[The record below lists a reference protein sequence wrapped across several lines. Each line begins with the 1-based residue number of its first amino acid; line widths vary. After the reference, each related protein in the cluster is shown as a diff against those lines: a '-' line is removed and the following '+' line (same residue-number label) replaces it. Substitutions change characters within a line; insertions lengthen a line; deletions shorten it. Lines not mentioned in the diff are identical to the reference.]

1 MSDWF
6 DQYYGCNGPCSE
18 YERLVNTPQI
28 YSSITQDYQSCLPT
42 PAPFDCSLISHC
54 VSGGTFGDTFIVS
67 GNADAATSLLT
78 FTYNTGGTITV
89 TNSAALFSDNDIN
102 VTGGTYNPSNGCV
115 TFGTNSGTTFDV
127 CGFVSG
133 ITDTYTTGSTL
144 VGETIQFDNNILG
157 LNYYNVS
164 LSPVLSGKTNN
175 STFNSYTSNTQTIL
189 NSKVSG
195 ATNLST
201 TGLFAQK
208 VKHDLEFKGLTST
221 GGTVT
226 ISNDSTTVNLEVVTG
241 SDTNTFVSGGTYNDT
256 TYNINFSGNSL
267 ETTFD
272 VDLTS
277 LVSSVSGDTFVTEG
291 NYSNSTDTINLVRN
305 DGVTIGISG
314 VTDTFTTGST
324 YDNSTATATFT
335 RNDGNTY
342 TLDLS
347 TIDDNDTFVTGFTY
361 NNANTFTI
369 SRNDGVDL
377 NSSFN
382 TVTGLTVNGTLN
394 ATTILSGGTNL
405 TTIIE
410 SLNTNTFVSGGT
422 YNDTTNN
429 INFSG
434 NSLETTF
441 DVDLTSLV
449 SSVSA
454 NTFVISGTYVDSTD
468 TLALLRNDGNF
479 VNITGIT
486 DTFTTG
492 ATYDN
497 GTALAT
503 FNRNDGNSYTLD
515 LSTIDVNDTFST
527 GGTVTQSSSNNENNQ
542 TIQIVGNG
550 GFTPYNIT
558 NVTDKFTTGGTYNN
572 GTALITFDKNDG
584 TTYDVDLSTL
594 DLNNTFVTGT
604 TFSSNQ
610 AVLKRNDG
618 LEVFKFSGG
627 SNVNLSN
634 PSTNQI
640 KIDVSLPAT
649 TNTFVTGFTY
659 NDANTFTISDNN
671 GDTFSTSIN
680 IMTGLTVTSLS
691 GVNTIQDDGGEL
703 TIISD
708 DLKIKGDTITIQDNG
723 GNDKIIIDSTVTT
736 PELSGKISFND
747 NQTFSSNVFVNNV
760 LTATTISATTY
771 FGDGSNLT
779 GIPDNYVTGGTVSG
793 TNLLLG
799 RNGGLPNVIIDT
811 SAYFDDTDNYVTGA
825 TMNVNTLELSRS
837 GGLSNVS
844 VDLSQFVDVNDGVVS
859 GATMNSNT
867 LELGRTQGLS
877 NVTVDLSQFIDT
889 NTFVTGFT
897 YNNNNTFTISDNA
910 GSSFPATISQV
921 SGLTVNGTL
930 SATTLDGSILL
941 SGGTNLLTIIE
952 SLDTNTFVSGGTYN
966 DTTNKINF
974 SGNSLD
980 TTFDVDLT
988 SLVSSVSAN
997 TFVIAGTYVDSTNTI
1012 SLLRNDGNFVNV
1024 TGVTNTYVTGGTVS
1038 ILATDSDNDS
1048 TIGLFYKDSDGTPR
1062 TLPFKDTFI
1071 TGGTYDNGSTTIEF
1085 TKNNS
1090 TKFDVDLSSL
1100 INSVSGDTFVVSGN
1114 ADAST
1119 SLLTFT
1125 NNSGGTFNVTNS
1137 AALFSDND
1145 INVTGGTYNSTN
1157 GCITFGTNSGTT
1169 FDVCGFVTG
1178 FTDSYTTD
1186 AYLSGT
1192 EVRFDNS
1199 VEGTNYYNVDLLPV
1213 LSGKT
1218 DLTLFNSHTADTSNP
1233 HQTSF
1238 SNLTSTAHTHTISD
1252 IINLQ
1257 TELDSKLDIT
1267 TFNTYTAYT
1276 QTKINDKID
1285 SANNVGGANE
1295 LFKDKSGTTL
1305 NFRTI
1310 SGGSNTTISTLGDV
1324 VKVDVTI
1331 PTDTNTFVTGGT
1343 YNDTTYNINFS
1354 GNSTETNFDVDL
1366 TTLIS
1371 SVSGGTGGSV
1381 TPILIVS
1388 NSTYIPNPVVT
1399 QHYLGNKTMGFSGG
1413 EWNVTT
1419 SGFRTPS
1426 INCGVPLPH
1435 SIDSGVSDAINVCG
1449 NLYIAGTREIIYEIE
1464 IKVHVFDCPPG
1475 IVEPTLVELGSI
1487 TVTGETRTNKCWSID
1502 VDSGDDALT
1511 ECTTHLVVSIGVV
1524 SAEAPS
1530 SLKSSYKATIEK
1542 IT

>member
-1 MSDWF
+1 
-6 DQYYGCNGPCSE
+6 
-18 YERLVNTPQI
+18 
-28 YSSITQDYQSCLPT
+28 
-42 PAPFDCSLISHC
+42 
-54 VSGGTFGDTFIVS
+54 
-67 GNADAATSLLT
+67 
-78 FTYNTGGTITV
+78 
-89 TNSAALFSDNDIN
+89 
-102 VTGGTYNPSNGCV
+102 
-115 TFGTNSGTTFDV
+115 
-127 CGFVSG
+127 
-133 ITDTYTTGSTL
+133 
-144 VGETIQFDNNILG
+144 
-157 LNYYNVS
+157 
-164 LSPVLSGKTNN
+164 
-175 STFNSYTSNTQTIL
+175 
-189 NSKVSG
+189 
-195 ATNLST
+195 
-201 TGLFAQK
+201 
-208 VKHDLEFKGLTST
+208 
-221 GGTVT
+221 
-226 ISNDSTTVNLEVVTG
+226 
-241 SDTNTFVSGGTYNDT
+241 
-256 TYNINFSGNSL
+256 
-267 ETTFD
+267 
-272 VDLTS
+272 
-277 LVSSVSGDTFVTEG
+277 
-291 NYSNSTDTINLVRN
+291 
-305 DGVTIGISG
+305 
-314 VTDTFTTGST
+314 
-324 YDNSTATATFT
+324 
-335 RNDGNTY
+335 
-342 TLDLS
+342 
-347 TIDDNDTFVTGFTY
+347 
-361 NNANTFTI
+361 
-369 SRNDGVDL
+369 
-377 NSSFN
+377 
-382 TVTGLTVNGTLN
+382 
-394 ATTILSGGTNL
+394 
-405 TTIIE
+405 
-410 SLNTNTFVSGGT
+410 
-422 YNDTTNN
+422 
-429 INFSG
+429 
-434 NSLETTF
+434 
-441 DVDLTSLV
+441 
-449 SSVSA
+449 
-454 NTFVISGTYVDSTD
+454 
-468 TLALLRNDGNF
+468 
-479 VNITGIT
+479 
-486 DTFTTG
+486 
-492 ATYDN
+492 
-497 GTALAT
+497 
-503 FNRNDGNSYTLD
+503 
-515 LSTIDVNDTFST
+515 
-527 GGTVTQSSSNNENNQ
+527 
-542 TIQIVGNG
+542 
-550 GFTPYNIT
+550 
-558 NVTDKFTTGGTYNN
+558 
-572 GTALITFDKNDG
+572 
-584 TTYDVDLSTL
+584 
-594 DLNNTFVTGT
+594 
-604 TFSSNQ
+604 
-610 AVLKRNDG
+610 
-618 LEVFKFSGG
+618 
-627 SNVNLSN
+627 
-634 PSTNQI
+634 
-640 KIDVSLPAT
+640 
-649 TNTFVTGFTY
+649 
-659 NDANTFTISDNN
+659 
-671 GDTFSTSIN
+671 
-680 IMTGLTVTSLS
+680 
-691 GVNTIQDDGGEL
+691 
-703 TIISD
+703 
-708 DLKIKGDTITIQDNG
+708 
-723 GNDKIIIDSTVTT
+723 
-736 PELSGKISFND
+736 
-747 NQTFSSNVFVNNV
+747 
-760 LTATTISATTY
+760 
-771 FGDGSNLT
+771 
-779 GIPDNYVTGGTVSG
+779 
-793 TNLLLG
+793 
-799 RNGGLPNVIIDT
+799 T

-974 SGNSLD
+974 SGNS
-980 TTFDVDLT
+980 TETNFDVDLT

-1324 VKVDVTI
+1324 VKV
-1331 PTDTNTFVTGGT
+1331 
-1343 YNDTTYNINFS
+1343 
-1354 GNSTETNFDVDL
+1354 
-1366 TTLIS
+1366 
-1371 SVSGGTGGSV
+1371 
-1381 TPILIVS
+1381 
-1388 NSTYIPNPVVT
+1388 
-1399 QHYLGNKTMGFSGG
+1399 
-1413 EWNVTT
+1413 
-1419 SGFRTPS
+1419 
-1426 INCGVPLPH
+1426 
-1435 SIDSGVSDAINVCG
+1435 
-1449 NLYIAGTREIIYEIE
+1449 
-1464 IKVHVFDCPPG
+1464 
-1475 IVEPTLVELGSI
+1475 
-1487 TVTGETRTNKCWSID
+1487 
-1502 VDSGDDALT
+1502 
-1511 ECTTHLVVSIGVV
+1511 
-1524 SAEAPS
+1524 
-1530 SLKSSYKATIEK
+1530 
-1542 IT
+1542 